1 MHGLTAA
8 ILFAV
13 AVLCLSQKVPSKRT
27 PEAGTQQTVV
37 IRADSIRVSRP
48 NTAPAVQGGKPGSGL
63 RILVI
68 STKPDATTSQ
78 LMHKVAEVLAGSG
91 HHVTL
96 ISSTSQTNQPLASGV
111 ILKKLDY
118 GLRSEAL
125 VNVLSNIR
133 VMDRLRAVS
142 HLSQDM
148 LAFCEKVFDRMD
160 VIDWIRIQ
168 KFDIAVTSGATS
180 VIVTSAEPV
189 PWITRTMGMPEFENP
204 LIKEMPY
211 FQRVK
216 TVISGHIEE
225 TLLQSKL
232 LGPLDEMGRRMVGDR
247 YISMKDAVGQSSF
260 LVVNTDELLDFPRP
274 LTSQWVYIG
283 GIDSKKRSSLS
294 PVLEAFSEIPDIT
307 FIWHREDS
315 ASLNQSNVVVV
326 QKFPGKDLLADSRV
340 SAIITDGRVESLHDI
355 LSGGKPVV
363 CIPSDHMQMRNC
375 HQLGKRGVAAVT
387 DCRDLTPSS
396 VKEMIK
402 QTATTEMRHS
412 AKILSEAV
420 TSKQTSPEERLIRT
434 VEFAAKYGSSVDLHS
449 NDDVGIVQR
458 YHLDVFIPLALL
470 LATVV
475 LLVAWIA
482 RSAWDKCKKNRS
494 QEKPKAESGPTA
506 DGDSEKPDESSSTE
520 PEGEEAVDESKETE

>member
-48 NTAPAVQGGKPGSGL
+48 NTAPAVQGNGNTRNGVAAQSSHQTCGKPGSGL

-168 KFDIAVTSGATS
+168 KFDIAVTSGATCFQPLLHLTGIKRS

-189 PWITRTMGMPEFENP
+189 PWITRTMGMPEF
-204 LIKEMPY
+204 
-211 FQRVK
+211 
-216 TVISGHIEE
+216 G
-225 TLLQSKL
+225 
-232 LGPLDEMGRRMVGDR
+232 
-247 YISMKDAVGQSSF
+247 
-260 LVVNTDELLDFPRP
+260 EL
-274 LTSQWVYIG
+274 
-283 GIDSKKRSSLS
+283 
-294 PVLEAFSEIPDIT
+294 
-307 FIWHREDS
+307 
-315 ASLNQSNVVVV
+315 
-326 QKFPGKDLLADSRV
+326 
-340 SAIITDGRVESLHDI
+340 
-355 LSGGKPVV
+355 
-363 CIPSDHMQMRNC
+363 
-375 HQLGKRGVAAVT
+375 
-387 DCRDLTPSS
+387 
-396 VKEMIK
+396 
-402 QTATTEMRHS
+402 
-412 AKILSEAV
+412 
-420 TSKQTSPEERLIRT
+420 
-434 VEFAAKYGSSVDLHS
+434 
-449 NDDVGIVQR
+449 
-458 YHLDVFIPLALL
+458 
-470 LATVV
+470 
-475 LLVAWIA
+475 
-482 RSAWDKCKKNRS
+482 
-494 QEKPKAESGPTA
+494 
-506 DGDSEKPDESSSTE
+506 
-520 PEGEEAVDESKETE
+520 